1 MAANALVTP
10 ASRMEITMAGPAPT
24 WPESPAI
31 AVPMAAKMPAPMIAP
46 MPSAVSCSGPRER
59 RSPPPASPSAMHWST
74 VLRANSGF
82 IAPST
87 AAGRRPAGSPLG
99 RRPVGPRR
107 FPRPGW
113 SDEQRG
119 QDERHRAQQLDEDVD
134 RPPGGILTPVPDRV
148 ADDRRPVG

>member
-1 MAANALVTP
+1 MAANALVMA
-10 ASRMEITMAGPAPT
+10 ASEMEITMAGPAPT

-99 RRPVGPRR
+99 HRPFGPRR
-107 FPRPGW
+107 FPPPGRA
-113 SDEQRG
+113 DEQRS
-119 QDERHRAQQLDEDVD
+119 QDERPRAQQLDEDGD
-134 RPPGGILTPVPDRV
+134 RRPRGIPTRRPDRV
-148 ADDRRPVG
+148 